1 MMNTGCTRKRS
12 LKKVMSQA
20 EPLRAT
26 FSRDE
31 IEKRINES
39 LESEGEIN
47 REFTEV
53 KPSIQDL
60 IYDEL
65 RNIHGLLQDRLG
77 QDGVLDSIDERIC
90 EANNLLF
97 DIRSKQVNTNELR
110 KVVSEDD
117 AILEDDYGKP
127 LLTQEDIDEYMNSVK
142 DYWVEPEEGEE
153 IMKKVK
159 LAKDERHIIYQALGS
174 RVSTMRNQM
183 GYSKYHSKTT
193 VEEVERDTGLEKEI
207 DKHQKLIHKL
217 KKS

>member
-1 MMNTGCTRKRS
+1 
-12 LKKVMSQA
+12 MSQA

-39 LESEGEIN
+39 LEKEGEVN
-47 REFTEV
+47 REFTDE
-53 KPSIQDL
+53 PSIQDL

-77 QDGVLDSIDERIC
+77 QDGVLDSIDDRIC
-90 EANNLLF
+90 EVNNLLF
-97 DIRSKQVNTNELR
+97 DIKSKQVNTNELR
-110 KVVSEDD
+110 KVVIKDD

-142 DYWVEPEEGEE
+142 DYWVEPEEEGEE
-153 IMKKVK
+153 VMKKVK

-193 VEEVERDTGLEKEI
+193 TEEIERDTGLEKAI